1 MAKAILYTVDRR
13 TRSYDREE
21 LEESRI
27 RKMRRVERIHDFM
40 LKSNDKYMEYVNID
54 IIDGFAVYRII
65 D

>member
-40 LKSNDKYMEYVNID
+40 LKSNDKYMKDVAID
-54 IIDGFAVYRII
+54 IIDGLAVYRII